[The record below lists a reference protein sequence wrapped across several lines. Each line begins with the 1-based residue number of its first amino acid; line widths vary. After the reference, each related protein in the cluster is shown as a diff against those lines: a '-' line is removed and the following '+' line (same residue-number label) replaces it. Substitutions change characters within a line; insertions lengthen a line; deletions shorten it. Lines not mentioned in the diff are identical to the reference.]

1 MSYLAKVNP
10 EKSRFIPSHVPM
22 WNHWGTEGTALYKF
36 GSSDCS
42 TGWQVWRPK
51 KKAAAGWAVWDTSRW
66 VALTQ
71 WRYLGYCSL
80 RIGHHHVQSGSI
92 RKVYLVT
99 WMLVLFL
106 YTDQP
111 FSRSFVV
118 CTRVG
123 EVAFEQNAF
132 CVLWFL
138 CRRDLV
144 FVGIFLGSWLFRI
157 LYALLLN
164 HFVSR

>member
-1 MSYLAKVNP
+1 MSYLATVNP
-10 EKSRFIPSHVPM
+10 EKSRFIPSAFLMCQCEV
-22 WNHWGTEGTALYKF
+22 TEEQREQRFTNSVHQIVRQGGKC
-36 GSSDCS
+36 GD
-42 TGWQVWRPK
+42 PK
-51 KKAAAGWAVWDTSRW
+51 KTAAGWAVWDRW

-106 YTDQP
+106 YTDHP

-132 CVLWFL
+132 GVLWFL

-144 FVGIFLGSWLFRI
+144 FWVFS
-157 LYALLLN
+157 
-164 HFVSR
+164 